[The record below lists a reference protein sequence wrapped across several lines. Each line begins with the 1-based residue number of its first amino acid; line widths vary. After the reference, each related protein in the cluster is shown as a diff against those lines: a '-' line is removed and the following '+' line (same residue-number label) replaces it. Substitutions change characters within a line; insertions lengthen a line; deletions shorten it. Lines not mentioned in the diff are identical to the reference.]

1 MTVRI
6 PRRTAAALSAVA
18 LGLALTGCNDGDG
31 AVTDADPDSVVE
43 PIAPVDEDGLQDPG
57 QQPGGEDEN
66 VGTVDGPQGTE
77 ETPAS

>member
-6 PRRTAAALSAVA
+6 PRCTAAALSAVA
-18 LGLALTGCNDGDG
+18 LGLALTGCNGGDG

-43 PIAPVDEDGLQDPG
+43 PIAPPDEDGVDDPG
-57 QQPGGEDEN
+57 RQSGTEDEN
-66 VGTVDGPQGTE
+66 VGTVDGPEGTE